1 MNRPV
6 SNWIALAARGVLGL
20 IFIYAAWMKLKDPWQ
35 LFAVAVEGYQL
46 LPAQGVII
54 VARTLPW
61 FELALG
67 ALLLGGVWLRV
78 AAPAVTLLLLVFFGI
93 LLSSYL
99 KGMEIDCGC
108 FGPGEALGPSTLIR
122 EGALLAVSITLTAI
136 ATKSA
141 KGVAHAA
148 TQVRNS

>member
-6 SNWIALAARGVLGL
+6 SNWVALAARIVLGL

-35 LFAVAVEGYQL
+35 LFAVSVDGYQL
-46 LPAQGVII
+46 LPPQGVVI

-67 ALLLGGVWLRV
+67 ALLVGGIWLRV
-78 AAPAVTLLLLVFFGI
+78 AAPSVTLLLLVFFGI

-122 EGALLAVSITLTAI
+122 EGALLAISIALTVI
-136 ATKSA
+136 SIKRDLS
-141 KGVAHAA
+141 
-148 TQVRNS
+148 RL

>member
-6 SNWIALAARGVLGL
+6 SNWIALAARVVLGL
-20 IFIYAAWMKLKDPWQ
+20 IFVYAAWMKLKDPWQ
-35 LFAVAVEGYQL
+35 LFAVAVDGYQL
-46 LPAQGVII
+46 LPPQGVII

-61 FELALG
+61 LELALG
-67 ALLLGGVWLRV
+67 ALLVGGLWLRI

-122 EGALLAVSITLTAI
+122 EGVLLAISIALTVVSFLRSKPI
-136 ATKSA
+136 KSDLEP
-141 KGVAHAA
+141 V
-148 TQVRNS
+148 